1 MACLWKQVEGLKI
14 REANVA
20 NPIHQKGSARSA
32 QDKAITQELPNV
44 LAESSENLSSIMT
57 SACRSIDIASPAL
70 EPALF
75 DKDEVVSAIVE
86 LARKGRNPRIR
97 LLIANDNPS
106 NLERHRLVALTR
118 RLTSAVSLR
127 VLSSHP
133 EWHHQTIVI
142 GDQRQVLLLLQG
154 QREQKVFDNPHRVTR
169 WVDVFDRL
177 WHASEQS
184 SELKNHY

>member
-1 MACLWKQVEGLKI
+1 MWKPIEGPKI
-14 REANVA
+14 RESNVA
-20 NPIHQKGSARSA
+20 NPKQQKGSGPRVRNEAN
-32 QDKAITQELPNV
+32 TPGLPEV
-44 LAESSENLSSIMT
+44 LAESFENLSNIMT
-57 SACRSIDIASPAL
+57 SACRSIDIASPNL

-75 DKDEVVSAIVE
+75 DKEEIVSAIVE
-86 LARKGRNPRIR
+86 LARKGRYPRIR

-133 EWHHQTIVI
+133 EWRQETIVI
-142 GDQRQVLLLLQG
+142 GDQRQVLLLMQG
-154 QREQKVFDNPHRVTR
+154 QREQKLLDSPLSVTR

-177 WHASEQS
+177 WQASEQS